1 MVGIYQGVGFVT
13 GRGQGC
19 IFPGDWKGWLGLVVL
34 DLAAV
39 QEVVLETGLLK
50 GGWVRLLTAQDE
62 RLMEACLLEGGWSGL
77 Q

>member
-1 MVGIYQGVGFVT
+1 M
-13 GRGQGC
+13 
-19 IFPGDWKGWLGLVVL
+19 VL

-62 RLMEACLLEGGWSGL
+62 GLMEAGLLEGGWSGL

>member
-39 QEVVLETGLLK
+39 QEVVLEGLLK

-62 RLMEACLLEGGWSGL
+62 GLMEAGLLEGGWSGL

>member
-39 QEVVLETGLLK
+39 QDEWFWKQVYSRV
-50 GGWVRLLTAQDE
+50 GG
-62 RLMEACLLEGGWSGL
+62 
-77 Q
+77 

>member
-39 QEVVLETGLLK
+39 Q
-50 GGWVRLLTAQDE
+50 
-62 RLMEACLLEGGWSGL
+62 
-77 Q
+77 